1 MIVHHQRPLFRDLV
15 GYRRGEDLLTA
26 MMAIGALVTQMG
38 GIVSSQNLDENQI
51 PLGQREKHEQRCI
64 DDVRRDELSG
74 SDKRAW
80 R

>member
-1 MIVHHQRPLFRDLV
+1 MIVHHQHPLFRDLV

-26 MMAIGALVTQMG
+26 MMAIWALVTQMG
-38 GIVSSQNLDENQI
+38 GIVSSQNLDENQA
-51 PLGQREKHEQRCI
+51 PLGQRGKQEQRCF

-74 SDKRAW
+74 SDKHAW